1 MALQDLTPQLRTRL
15 SRMERAVGWFVALA
29 GALLVIGFA
38 YYIQNTAKRRGWFT
52 PKYIYSTSLNSAAG
66 LKVGDP
72 VKLMGDDVGQ
82 ITRIELNNPSDWYG
96 LTVYFNIR
104 SPKQG
109 YIWSDSKVKV
119 GSDFLGSRFLE
130 VMKGIEGVPT
140 ADETTNKIVTG
151 ILLRTELEKLQKEIE
166 QQILDDTNSVDAAV
180 AKFDPEEFR
189 RLIMAQ
195 SNKLV
200 KKDRQK
206 YYGGLQEIY
215 WLAPLESPALNERL
229 DELVKQIEKALPNIL
244 ALTNQIAAT
253 LSNSV
258 TLTSNLNVLATTTQ
272 PAASNLASIS
282 TQLRGQGALGEWAL
296 GTDGRQKLMTTLDTA
311 NNTLAHTD
319 TNLTAL
325 AENLAVT
332 LDNLAGITSNLHA
345 QVAANTNMLGE
356 ISDAVIHAD
365 ELVQGLKKHW
375 LLKSAFREKKPVA
388 KPGKP

>member
-29 GALLVIGFA
+29 VVLLVIGFA

-52 PKYIYSTSLNSAAG
+52 PKYVYSTSLNSAAG

-109 YIWSDSKVKV
+109 YIWSDSQVKV

-130 VMKGIEGVPT
+130 VTKGFGGVPT
-140 ADETTNKIVTG
+140 ADENTNKVVLG
-151 ILLRTELEKLQKEIE
+151 ILLRTELEKLQKSIE
-166 QQILDDTNSVDAAV
+166 QRILADTNSVAAAEAQMDPDELQRQILAESNTLV
-180 AKFDPEEFR
+180 REDKRKF
-189 RLIMAQ
+189 
-195 SNKLV
+195 
-200 KKDRQK
+200 
-206 YYGGLQEIY
+206 YGGLQEIY
-215 WLAPLESPALNERL
+215 WLTPLESPALNERL

-272 PAASNLASIS
+272 PAAANLATIS
-282 TQLRGQGALGEWAL
+282 AQLRGQGAFGEWAL
-296 GTDGRQKLMTTLDTA
+296 GTDGRQKLMTAFDTA

-325 AENLAVT
+325 AENLAVS

-365 ELVQGLKKHW
+365 EVVQGLKKHW

>member
-29 GALLVIGFA
+29 VALLVIGFA

-109 YIWSDSKVKV
+109 YIWSDSQVKV
-119 GSDFLGSRFLE
+119 GSDFLGSRFIE
-130 VMKGIEGVPT
+130 VTKGSGGVPT
-140 ADETTNKIVTG
+140 ADETTNKVVVG
-151 ILLRTELEKLQKEIE
+151 ILLHTELEKLQKSIE
-166 QQILDDTNSVDAAV
+166 QRILADTNSVAA
-180 AKFDPEEFR
+180 AEAQMDPDELQRQILAESNILVREDKR
-189 RLIMAQ
+189 RF
-195 SNKLV
+195 
-200 KKDRQK
+200 
-206 YYGGLQEIY
+206 YGGLQEIY
-215 WLAPLESPALNERL
+215 WLSPLESPALNERL

-272 PAASNLASIS
+272 PAAANLATIS
-282 TQLRGQGALGEWAL
+282 AQLRGQGALGEWAL
-296 GTDGRQKLMTTLDTA
+296 GTDGKQKLMTTLDTA

-325 AENLAVT
+325 AENLAVS

>member
-29 GALLVIGFA
+29 GVLLVIGFA

-109 YIWSDSKVKV
+109 YIWSDSQVKV

-200 KKDRQK
+200 KKDRQR

-244 ALTNQIAAT
+244 VLTNQIAAT

-258 TLTSNLNVLATTTQ
+258 MLTSNLNLLATTAQ

-282 TQLRGQGALGEWAL
+282 AQLRGQGALGEWAL

-345 QVAANTNMLGE
+345 QVTANTNMLGD